1 MNFKGEKKANGSSKW
16 HPKEVNRVGFI
27 DWLKSGIL
35 IIADTILEAGET
47 IIKGVRS
54 VLGLEKRPPREKI
67 RAALRQQWLS
77 LAPGEKEIPG
87 VEWEDEVYYETPK

>member
-1 MNFKGEKKANGSSKW
+1 MGLIS
-16 HPKEVNRVGFI
+16 
-27 DWLKSGIL
+27 WLKSGAKAV
-35 IIADTILEAGET
+35 ADTILEIGET
-47 IIKGVRS
+47 IINGIRS
-54 VLGLEKRPPREKI
+54 LLGLKKKPPSEKI